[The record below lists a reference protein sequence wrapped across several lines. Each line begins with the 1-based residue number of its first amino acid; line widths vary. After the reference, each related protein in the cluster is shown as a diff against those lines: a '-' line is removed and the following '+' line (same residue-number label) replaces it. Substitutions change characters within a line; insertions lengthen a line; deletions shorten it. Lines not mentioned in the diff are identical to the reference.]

1 MDTVAI
7 MPNEPIAEIRSAVS
21 ELVTAKRANDSV
33 FINLPL
39 FFPSGAAATVKIE
52 PVSVGYRVSD
62 NGFAYREL
70 ESIGAERS
78 FGRTSSAIAEQDKIE
93 RNRRVV
99 YVDVPADELSRA
111 ISDVGIASWRI
122 VDKIFSDWVEEDQS
136 DLESLL
142 TDKLVSLFGD
152 PNVRVAEKIRGTSS
166 SEWAL
171 SAVVHTGR
179 KVAAFQAVSNHPTS
193 IFRTNSAFHD
203 IAATNKPPALI
214 AVVRDLKALGPRLSI
229 LSQAGRVIQEDQP
242 DDIFRRAAA

>member
-1 MDTVAI
+1 MA
-7 MPNEPIAEIRSAVS
+7 S
-21 ELVTAKRANDSV
+21 L
-33 FINLPL
+33 
-39 FFPSGAAATVKIE
+39 
-52 PVSVGYRVSD
+52 
-62 NGFAYREL
+62 
-70 ESIGAERS
+70 IG
-78 FGRTSSAIAEQDKIE
+78 
-93 RNRRVV
+93 NW
-99 YVDVPADELSRA
+99 SRLA
-111 ISDVGIASWRI
+111 QNA
-122 VDKIFSDWVEEDQS
+122 EEDQS

-152 PNVRVAEKIRGTSS
+152 PNVHVAEKVRGTSS

-171 SAVVHTGR
+171 SAVVHMGR

-203 IAATNKPPALI
+203 IAATNRPPTLI